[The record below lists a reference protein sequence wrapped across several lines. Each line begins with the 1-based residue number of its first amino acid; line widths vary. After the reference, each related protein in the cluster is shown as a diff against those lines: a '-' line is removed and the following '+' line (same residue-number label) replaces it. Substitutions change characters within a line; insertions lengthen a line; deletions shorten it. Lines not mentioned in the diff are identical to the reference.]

1 MRAKLLSLSLLCA
14 VSLAGCTS
22 NSNTNQTA
30 NAPAQTTITD
40 QTVTT
45 TQPAASPQASG
56 SPQTA
61 VDTSGVPVG
70 TQPNAP
76 ASANAKDA
84 CALLTSD
91 DVKMVQ
97 GEEVKETKPSQRSD
111 SSFAIAQCFYTT
123 PTFTKSISLEVTQA
137 APGSKTSPRDF
148 WRENFTRAAERDKER
163 EKDKD
168 KDKDKDKARGGHGG
182 EEEEEGAPPQR
193 ITGLGDEAYWI
204 NSRVSGALYVLKGD
218 RFIRLSL
225 GGTDT
230 DAVRQKKAKT
240 LAQKALSRL

>member
-1 MRAKLLSLSLLCA
+1 
-14 VSLAGCTS
+14 S
-22 NSNTNQTA
+22 NSNTNHTA
-30 NAPAQTTITD
+30 NAPAQTTTE
-40 QTVTT
+40 QTVMTT
-45 TQPAASPQASG
+45 SQPAASPQATG

-61 VDTSGVPVG
+61 ANTSASTG
-70 TQPNAP
+70 TQPNVP
-76 ASANAKDA
+76 VSANAKDA

-91 DVKMVQ
+91 DVKAVQ

-137 APGSKTSPRDF
+137 APGSKTNPRDF
-148 WRENFTRAAERDKER
+148 WRENFTRAAEEGERDKAKDR
-163 EKDKD
+163 DRAKDKD
-168 KDKDKDKARGGHGG
+168 KDKNKAGG
-182 EEEEEGAPPQR
+182 EEEEKGAPPQR